1 MRKRNYI
8 IFFATLLAICI
19 MAIVGSSI
27 QTIDQ
32 QVKATAAIKTTEFS
46 TIYVSYTDGLT
57 EMDIN
62 WVIMRFIGYS
72 GCIIGACMAVWYITG
87 HLQDYYKKKKLRAFL
102 NKGFGLPFIFPPDLH
117 ADKITTGTMHADQI
131 DVLDMSPS
139 KDEPWISANPKLW
152 NSDGTRKPPKE
163 EK

>member
-19 MAIVGSSI
+19 MAIVGSSM

-32 QVKATAAIKTTEFS
+32 QVKASEVIKTTEFS
-46 TIYVSYTDGLT
+46 TIYVTYTDGLT
-57 EMDIN
+57 EMDVN
-62 WVIMRFIGYS
+62 WVIMRFVGFS

-87 HLQDYYKKKKLRAFL
+87 HIQDYMQKKKNREFF
-102 NKGFGLPFIFPPDLH
+102 NKEFNFPFDFHDLH
-117 ADKITTGTMHADQI
+117 ADKITTGTLHADKI